1 MSGGAK
7 GCLVGFV
14 VLLAILAFGWWG
26 FRGETTTL
34 RSRLTLVVETPE
46 GERSGSSVSQLT
58 ILAPGRLNRA
68 IGFSSL
74 STTGEQGEAV
84 VVDLGARGVL
94 FATLADERALRSGG
108 SGMYN
113 AARVPFPQTKFHGEV
128 GEGIWAKDDYTAYLE
143 ELNRRKP
150 RAELPFADLPVLVRF
165 RDLSDPSSVVQV
177 SASDLAGSFGP
188 GVRLQRA
195 FVEITDDPPTTGI
208 EARLPWLITRITSS
222 RSLIPPPPGLQLLSE
237 ATTAELLILD
247 NFRRRFP

>member
-1 MSGGAK
+1 MG
-7 GCLVGFV
+7 V
-14 VLLAILAFGWWG
+14 VAMIAFGWWG

-188 GVRLQRA
+188 GVTLQRA

-208 EARLPWLITRITSS
+208 EARLPWLVRAKSS
-222 RSLIPPPPGLQLLSE
+222 PRLIPSPQGIRPLSE
-237 ATTAELLILD
+237 ASTVELLSFD
-247 NFRRRFP
+247 DFRRRFP